1 VEDVMKKQKVRK
13 IILNPVNL
21 AGYLIENIN
30 MTLVDVPVWLCEL
43 NHGNV
48 DPDVFENADDFERE
62 DVIEMFDNALTSVWL
77 FLITENDMGE
87 ISLETNEYEALRRDY
102 IMTVQQRLDTV
113 YDLENTPL
121 PYVKIKPFQIF
132 WDTEVKI
139 HISKIEKS
147 EQQELLTKVLENQF
161 MFNELDSSLAN

>member
-1 VEDVMKKQKVRK
+1 MKKQKVRK

-62 DVIEMFDNALTSVWL
+62 DVIEMFDNSLTSVWL
-77 FLITENDMGE
+77 FLVTENDKGE
-87 ISLETNEYEALRRDY
+87 ISLETNEYEAMRRAY

-113 YDLENTPL
+113 YDLANTPL

-132 WDTEVKI
+132 WDNEVEI

-147 EQQELLTKVLENQF
+147 EQQELITKVFENQIIIDEAG
-161 MFNELDSSLAN
+161 FNLPN